1 MAREYLEI
9 YVDPPLAGINVVQ
22 PRMRTAIQFSED
34 AQNFWPFDTLE
45 GRLRGGQRAGLS
57 KYTANQIDQANRI
70 QDLGHVTTVN
80 DSAPN
85 TSTLGIRSIKSYAVC
100 NGTIA
105 LFDSSSVSAA
115 NTTGSRSISNTAPFV
130 FSAVLFGKAYF
141 VDGISYKIWDA
152 ASNQTSDWTPT
163 DGSLPGTDGTK
174 VPRLIEQWR
183 GRIVLSGLR
192 DDPHNWFMSELG
204 DALNWD
210 YSPADPTEIQAVAGN
225 VGVVGLSGDI
235 INSLI
240 PYSEDVLII
249 GCDSSIFQ
257 LSGDPNVQG
266 RMDLLTDTV
275 GIAFGRPWCMDSRGV
290 VYFMSTKGSVYR
302 MVPVPQ
308 GGTPPPEPLS
318 ANTIDP
324 LLTTVNLNT
333 HFVRMAWDEERYGFH
348 LFISP
353 FSAGSTTHFFY
364 DTRTQG
370 WFKTIFANNNHN
382 PIATHVLDGDASG
395 DRTILLGSEDGYIRQ
410 FDNSVANDDST
421 NIEATVIIGPFLSGD
436 PIQPII
442 LSELQAM
449 FDKQSNTLKYE
460 VMVGDTP
467 EAAIDS
473 EAGTFTG
480 DDTFTVGTG
489 GRSTTK
495 YPRRR
500 GYAIYVKVGTTDAS
514 SRWALEKI
522 RVRIAKI
529 ISSKGRRVLDES
541 IAY

>member
-1 MAREYLEI
+1 
-9 YVDPPLAGINVVQ
+9 
-22 PRMRTAIQFSED
+22 
-34 AQNFWPFDTLE
+34 
-45 GRLRGGQRAGLS
+45 
-57 KYTANQIDQANRI
+57 
-70 QDLGHVTTVN
+70 
-80 DSAPN
+80 
-85 TSTLGIRSIKSYAVC
+85 
-100 NGTIA
+100 
-105 LFDSSSVSAA
+105 
-115 NTTGSRSISNTAPFV
+115 
-130 FSAVLFGKAYF
+130 
-141 VDGISYKIWDA
+141 
-152 ASNQTSDWTPT
+152 
-163 DGSLPGTDGTK
+163 
-174 VPRLIEQWR
+174 
-183 GRIVLSGLR
+183 
-192 DDPHNWFMSELG
+192 
-204 DALNWD
+204 
-210 YSPADPTEIQAVAGN
+210 
-225 VGVVGLSGDI
+225 
-235 INSLI
+235 
-240 PYSEDVLII
+240 
-249 GCDSSIFQ
+249 
-257 LSGDPNVQG
+257 
-266 RMDLLTDTV
+266 
-275 GIAFGRPWCMDSRGV
+275 
-290 VYFMSTKGSVYR
+290 
-302 MVPVPQ
+302 
-308 GGTPPPEPLS
+308 
-318 ANTIDP
+318 
-324 LLTTVNLNT
+324 
-333 HFVRMAWDEERYGFH
+333 MAWDEERYGFH

-370 WFKTIFANNNHN
+370 WFKTIFADNNHN